1 MAKQIKSSDL
11 FEEEDIFKGLRDSA
25 LKTIEIFDK
34 LSLGMKQSAEE
45 MKKSVN
51 DNVLTTTKSIEKL
64 MQTSSQAS
72 KLQEDSIKIDKAKAE
87 ALKQYAIAEQQLEK
101 IEQEKEKTA
110 QQRIRTS
117 EQIKKAE
124 NDEIKRSQQKVK
136 AAQDEQSAYKQLAA
150 NTRDLKNQSKELG
163 AQLTMLKDA
172 GETNSDAFR
181 ELQQRY
187 NQVTQA
193 ASEADKK
200 LKDIDKSVGDNQRSV
215 GDYEKATV
223 GLREQLRKLTMALA
237 DMDESDPRFAKMA
250 MEAGELSDKIA
261 DTQAVVKGLAGTGIE
276 NLANGMVRAGQ
287 VGIAAFQGLESSMV
301 LLGVENEAVLE
312 SMQKLQALAGMA
324 DALQTLGGLGDA
336 ITEIK
341 ASLIGAATKMGLFTA
356 AKEVDIVVTE
366 AQAIATTEATV
377 AQEGLNVA
385 MSANPIGLVI
395 AGIVAL
401 GAAVAGVVYYLNRE
415 TEAEKKARIE
425 QEKLAK
431 QREAN
436 AKLAKE
442 TAEYVGKE
450 SGSYA
455 SLIYSLKA
463 TVAGS
468 KERVELMQQIN
479 NEYGTT
485 LQNLSDEYAF
495 QEQLNKSVEDYIAVQ
510 YNKFK
515 LQKNQE
521 AFDKQLETRFA
532 LEQKQNK
539 LMQEFYKERAKKGES
554 VRIDIPGQAFR
565 DEILKEDETLGNYRR
580 RMGLFNDDLTKIE
593 QQLAAN
599 ENATTNLGLSRN
611 QLLATDTKLTNNGK
625 VYVKQN
631 TQNTKTTNNLTN
643 ATADLNTEFAIT
655 NEYLS
660 KQIALLDA
668 LDQLQK
674 DREIA
679 AADQEIAAKRANDL
693 KLVNETGEL
702 QVDALE
708 ELIAKKYKLEQDA
721 IMLSRDAQISAI
733 KETYRLEGEEEL
745 KAIEAN
751 KKELLAQE
759 KLTPEAKLEIEANY
773 QKELQQYK
781 YNELQRNADLELEI
795 RKLNEE
801 SKVLIVDNEKKK
813 NDEIN
818 DANEELNNA
827 QEEYYD
833 NKNEKKLENDE
844 KEIQAEK
851 DKLEAISAVVDASA
865 EFFISRSE
873 KKIAQIEKEKDA
885 AQKQFALYQE
895 LAANGNIN
903 AQQSLAEQQKI
914 IDKAELKKEKE
925 LKKQQRI
932 KLAQSV
938 FETYQSKVE
947 AGKENPIAD
956 TIKDTTLLLQFIN
969 SLPTFYDGTE
979 DTGANGKGVDGRG
992 GFHAILHPN
1001 ERVVPKTLNDKING
1015 ISNEELTKL
1024 AVEYNNGSIVRK
1036 GEANQVSS
1044 ALEFGIMI
1052 EKLDRLNETIQN
1064 KPEHS
1069 YDVGRISSTL
1079 LEFVDRKK
1087 QGNTTTY
1094 NRYKVRK

>member
-25 LKTIEIFDK
+25 LKTIDIFDK

-51 DNVLTTTKSIEKL
+51 ENVLTTTKSIEKL

-101 IEQEKEKTA
+101 IEQEKEKTN
-110 QQRIRTS
+110 QQKLRTA
-117 EQIKKAE
+117 EQIKKQEEAE
-124 NDEIKRSQQKVK
+124 VKRSQQKVK
-136 AAQDEQSAYKQLAA
+136 AATDEQSIYKQLSA

-163 AQLTMLKDA
+163 AQLLMLKEA
-172 GETNSDAFR
+172 GKGNSAEFLALQQTYNKVTKAASDA
-181 ELQQRY
+181 
-187 NQVTQA
+187 
-193 ASEADKK
+193 DIK
-200 LKDIDKSVGDNQRSV
+200 LKQIDKSVGDNQRSV

-250 MEAGELSDKIA
+250 MEAGELSDKIS
-261 DTQAVVKGLAGTGIE
+261 DTQAVVKGLAGSGIE

-301 LLGVENEAVLE
+301 LLGVENEAVLQ

-366 AQAIATTEATV
+366 AQAIATGEAAI

-401 GAAVAGVVYYLNRE
+401 GAAVAGLVYYLNRE
-415 TEAEKKARIE
+415 TEAEKKTRIE

-431 QREAN
+431 QRVAN

-450 SGSYA
+450 SGGYA
-455 SLIYSLKA
+455 ALIYQLKA

-468 KERVELMQQIN
+468 TERVELMKQIN
-479 NEYGTT
+479 TEYGTT

-515 LQKNQE
+515 MLKNQE
-521 AFDKQLETRFA
+521 AFDKQMEKRFA

-539 LMQEFYKERAKKGES
+539 LMTEFYKERGKKGES
-554 VRIDIPGQAFR
+554 VRIDLPGQMIREEVLQA
-565 DEILKEDETLGNYRR
+565 DETLGNYRR
-580 RMGLFNDDLTKIE
+580 RMGLFNTELLEIE
-593 QQLAAN
+593 EALAKN
-599 ENATTNLGLSRN
+599 EEYTTRLGLSRE
-611 QLLATDTKLTNNGK
+611 QLLETDTKLTNNGK
-625 VYVKQN
+625 VYVKQTVN
-631 TQNTKTTNNLTN
+631 TTKTTKDLTN
-643 ATADLNTEFAIT
+643 ATAELNTEFSMT
-655 NEYLS
+655 NEYVS
-660 KQIALLDA
+660 KQNQLLGD
-668 LDQLQK
+668 LEQLQK
-674 DREIA
+674 DKEIRE
-679 AADQEIAAKRANDL
+679 ADEAIQTKKANML

-708 ELIAKKYKLEQDA
+708 DLVAKKYKIEADA
-721 IMLSRDAQISAI
+721 IKLSRDAQIAAV

-781 YNELQRNADLELEI
+781 YNQLQRNGDLELEL
-795 RKLNEE
+795 RKINEE
-801 SKVLIVDNEKKK
+801 SNVQIIENEKEK
-813 NDEIN
+813 NDEI
-818 DANEELNNA
+818 DTLNEELNDA

-833 NKNEKKLENDE
+833 KANEALEDKNAKTVDKV
-844 KEIQAEK
+844 KERN
-851 DKLEAISAVVDASA
+851 EAIKEMVNASA
-865 EFFISRSE
+865 DFFIKKSDE
-873 KKIAQIEKEKDA
+873 KIAQIELEMSA
-885 AQKQFALYQE
+885 AQKQYE
-895 LAANGNIN
+895 YYKTLAANGNIN
-903 AQQSLAEQQKI
+903 AKESLAEQQKI
-914 IDKAELKKEKE
+914 IDQAEMKKQKE
-925 LKKQQRI
+925 LKKQERI

-938 FETYQSKVE
+938 FATYQSKVDGGSE
-947 AGKENPIAD
+947 HPLAD
-956 TIKDTTLLLQFIN
+956 TIKDTTLLMQFIN
-969 SLPTFYDGTE
+969 SLPVFFDGTE
-979 DTGANGKGVDGRG
+979 DTGANGNGVDGRG

-1001 ERVVPKTLNDKING
+1001 ERVMPKNLNDKLNG
-1015 ISNEELTKL
+1015 ISNEELTRL
-1024 AVEYNNGSIVRK
+1024 AIEYNNGNIVRR
-1036 GEANQVSS
+1036 GEANQMTS

-1052 EKLDRLNETIQN
+1052 EKLDKLNATIQN

-1079 LEFVDRKK
+1079 LEFVDQKK